1 MESWFISND
10 FHHSCFVC
18 HTAGTWSVL
27 LLTTSHI
34 LRIRHWLM
42 IPGMGCRSSTTQP
55 TLTLRL
61 WTRWPREPSSSLA
74 ARFGSL
80 VVYVGRVVSRYED
93 SYANL
98 LCLKPCVFPCFPL
111 FLFSKQM
118 NDAYLQLWKWSRSW
132 ICHRAWCHVMAL
144 PFIRDLSK
152 KDWSIYWLDSNAPEP
167 TSSTTSTS
175 PTSSTTSTSPTSS
188 TTSTSPTSST
198 TSTSPSSGAL
208 DSTLEPGWH
217 MKLAPQFFS
226 ASWAASDCILI
237 IGFGWLFTY
246 SRSRVAWKGHF
257 FPTAGGYWVIL
268 FYSLAL
274 GLVHRWYCLP
284 TASKTQKGDCGRTV
298 ELWKP
303 LEARNIGIG
312 TLDFWNIGM
321 L

>member
-1 MESWFISND
+1 
-10 FHHSCFVC
+10 
-18 HTAGTWSVL
+18 
-27 LLTTSHI
+27 
-34 LRIRHWLM
+34 
-42 IPGMGCRSSTTQP
+42 
-55 TLTLRL
+55 
-61 WTRWPREPSSSLA
+61 
-74 ARFGSL
+74 
-80 VVYVGRVVSRYED
+80 
-93 SYANL
+93 
-98 LCLKPCVFPCFPL
+98 
-111 FLFSKQM
+111 M

-144 PFIRDLSK
+144 PFIRDISK
-152 KDWSIYWLDSNAPEP
+152 KDWSIYWLDSNAPKP
-167 TSSTTSTS
+167 TSSTTSA
-175 PTSSTTSTSPTSS
+175 
-188 TTSTSPTSST
+188 
-198 TSTSPSSGAL
+198 SPSSGAL

-226 ASWAASDCILI
+226 ASWAASDCSLI

-274 GLVHRWYCLP
+274 GLVHCWYCLP

-303 LEARNIGIG
+303 LEARSIGIG
-312 TLDFWNIGM
+312 TLEFWDIGM